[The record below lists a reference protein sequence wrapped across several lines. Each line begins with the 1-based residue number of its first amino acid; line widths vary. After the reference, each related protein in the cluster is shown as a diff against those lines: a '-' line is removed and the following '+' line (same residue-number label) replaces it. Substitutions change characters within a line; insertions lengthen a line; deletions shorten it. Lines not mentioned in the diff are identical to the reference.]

1 MYLSCIWSNLSE
13 DIIVDNESFTDL
25 NPQYSNDWS
34 LTISNIMDKC
44 DLQLTNLLLKYTEE
58 LKRTISVAQLLGGL
72 SSNSSTTQLFD
83 VQNSNINE
91 ELKKS
96 SLQKLTNAKS
106 AIRLDHV
113 YNLSSN
119 VMDLAASK
127 MKALN
132 INDSSLPL
140 DKGLMEFIMDYLFPD
155 ANLSKSKSNLNKK
168 TFDETLY
175 NDSNIKSF
183 LKKLNLMKSS
193 SIDNTGLLN
202 KFVNCLAIV
211 NQIGQTKAIA
221 QLWREFLL
229 EIRYRYENSILIPNV
244 MTSFSDPLK
253 FEQQNAPDLS
263 RCLLHQKL
271 QMLNCCIK
279 KKLDRQKYE
288 LNQSTNNQE
297 NNDEDDDEFYDCE
310 ESESNI
316 QEETFK
322 PDGRS
327 KKFGKLT
334 LLNNPN
340 EYIYVPITQ
349 EPTPMTEDMIEQ
361 HASVLVNL
369 GFSYFLRKI
378 YLDYKN
384 I

>member
-34 LTISNIMDKC
+34 ITISNIMDKC
-44 DLQLTNLLLKYTEE
+44 DLQLTNLLLKYTDE
-58 LKRTISVAQLLGGL
+58 LKRTISVTQLLGGI
-72 SSNSSTTQLFD
+72 SSSSSTSQLFD
-83 VQNSNINE
+83 TQNSNINE

-119 VMDLAASK
+119 VMDLAANK

-132 INDSSLPL
+132 LNDSSLPL
-140 DKGLMEFIMDYLFPD
+140 DKGLMEYIMDYLFPD
-155 ANLSKSKSNLNKK
+155 ANLAKSKSIFNKV
-168 TFDETLY
+168 TIDESLY
-175 NDSNIKSF
+175 NDPNIKSF
-183 LKKLNLMKSS
+183 LKRLNLMKSS

-211 NQIGQTKAIA
+211 NQIGHTKAIA
-221 QLWREFLL
+221 QLWRDFLL
-229 EIRYRYENSILIPNV
+229 ELRFRYENSILIPNLI
-244 MTSFSDPLK
+244 TSFNDPLK
-253 FEQQNAPDLS
+253 WEQQNSPDLS
-263 RCLLHQKL
+263 RSLLHQKI

-279 KKLDRQKYE
+279 KKIDRQKYE
-288 LNQSTNNQE
+288 LNQSSNNQE
-297 NNDEDDDEFYDCE
+297 NNDEDEDEFYDCE
-310 ESESNI
+310 ESETNV
-316 QEETFK
+316 QEDTFK

-340 EYIYVPITQ
+340 EFIYVPITQ

-369 GFSYFLRKI
+369 GI
-378 YLDYKN
+378 YQKLYYLTFQN
-384 I
+384 T